1 MNKKNKKIK
10 KELLKCIKKL
20 SNYGDVCWNVDVVNF
35 PSKKKPIT
43 KYIINIYLDENI

>member
-10 KELLKCIKKL
+10 KELLNCIKKQ
-20 SNYGDVCWNVDVVNF
+20 SNKEDVCWNVDVVNF
-35 PSKKKPIT
+35 TSKKKPIA